1 MRNCHPTLKK
11 PLVWAEGGMKTKR
24 RQRRRSSIKKKY
36 YSGFSREMKP
46 IGCIPIER
54 EIHFKEMALI
64 IMNAGKSKIC
74 RVRCRLETYG
84 RATVQVQR
92 PSDDRNWGLIF
103 CFCILNIC
111 HGVVTVIV
119 PRESGFQ
126 VYIL

>member
-1 MRNCHPTLKK
+1 
-11 PLVWAEGGMKTKR
+11 MKTKR

-46 IGCIPIER
+46 TGCIPIER

-92 PSDDRNWGLIF
+92 PSEGRISCSDLSL
-103 CFCILNIC
+103 CFLKA
-111 HGVVTVIV
+111 
-119 PRESGFQ
+119 FK
-126 VYIL
+126 